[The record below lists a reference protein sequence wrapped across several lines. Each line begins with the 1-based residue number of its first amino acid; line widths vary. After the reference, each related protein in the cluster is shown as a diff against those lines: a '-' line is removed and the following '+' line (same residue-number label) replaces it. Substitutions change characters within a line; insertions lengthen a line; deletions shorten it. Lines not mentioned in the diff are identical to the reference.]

1 MCRERIAK
9 MTEDKPVVP
18 RMTYQ
23 EYLRLIS
30 TPPDSDQGH
39 SISVDRLPIEIYNT
53 RVLPY
58 ERV

>member
-1 MCRERIAK
+1 

-53 RVLPY
+53 RVLLY